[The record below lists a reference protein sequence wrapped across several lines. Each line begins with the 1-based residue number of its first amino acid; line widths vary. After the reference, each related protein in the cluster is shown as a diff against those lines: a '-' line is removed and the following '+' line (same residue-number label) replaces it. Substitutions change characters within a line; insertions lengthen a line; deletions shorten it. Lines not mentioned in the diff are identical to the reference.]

1 MRIFCTLPVTIA
13 SAERSSSKL
22 KLIENFFKSTMT
34 QERLFDLAVFSIE
47 SEITRKINF
56 KEVIN
61 DFATMKA
68 RKAFS

>member
-1 MRIFCTLPVTIA
+1 
-13 SAERSSSKL
+13 
-22 KLIENFFKSTMT
+22 MT